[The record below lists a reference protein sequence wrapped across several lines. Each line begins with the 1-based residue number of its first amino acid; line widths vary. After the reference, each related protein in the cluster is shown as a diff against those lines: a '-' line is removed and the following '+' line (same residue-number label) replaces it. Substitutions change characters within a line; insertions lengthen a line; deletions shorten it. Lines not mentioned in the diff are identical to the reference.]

1 MTGRRIVRTR
11 AVALAA
17 VAAFA
22 LVACGGDDGNGD
34 GGAGSP
40 EPAGDGAA
48 GDITIAGLAFDP
60 SALDVEPGATITV
73 VNDDS
78 TTHTFTADDGSFDEE
93 LGSGDSIDVTLE
105 GESGDELGFHCE
117 IHPAMTGTLTFG

>member
-1 MTGRRIVRTR
+1 MSRRWIRGAMV
-11 AVALAA
+11 L
-17 VAAFA
+17 VAALA

-40 EPAGDGAA
+40 EPADGGTSA
-48 GDITIAGLAFDP
+48 DITISGFAFDP
-60 SALDVEPGATITV
+60 SSLDVEAGATITV

-93 LGSGDSIDVTLE
+93 LGQGASAEVTVD
-105 GESGDELGFHCE
+105 GESGDQIPYHCR
-117 IHPAMTGTLTFG
+117 IHSSMTGTLTIA